1 MTTRQCPT
9 DGTTLTMSERAGV
22 ELDYCPECRGVW
34 LDRGELD
41 KILDRAAAEVAPA
54 APATPP
60 MTPAAPQPP
69 YRDEPYRDEPYRDD
83 RYSGERGYRGDSYGK
98 PYRRKKKEH
107 WLSEL
112 FD

>member
-1 MTTRQCPT
+1 
-9 DGTTLTMSERAGV
+9 
-22 ELDYCPECRGVW
+22 
-34 LDRGELD
+34 
-41 KILDRAAAEVAPA
+41 
-54 APATPP
+54 
-60 MTPAAPQPP
+60 MTPAAPQP
-69 YRDEPYRDEPYRDD
+69 PYRDEPYRDD